1 MTIKNLIPEILSCN
15 DVEQVEIFRELIK
28 QPAVKQDLFC
38 IISEFMATSELKVL
52 KRLSALETALGFNEP
67 EDDDEEPTIP
77 DQIKQLSE
85 KLENA
90 SVKPQ
95 EEPEIDLPVVPETT
109 LERKACALVEH
120 LKEKVQPR
128 NNQVFLNSKE
138 IVSFMKTELPEDLRL
153 KDVRNPRQA
162 KKDVLE
168 KAVKMFSDTVMIITN
183 LSGNKVKGIALKP
196 SVNRKYTDA
205 YY

>member
-1 MTIKNLIPEILSCN
+1 MIRKELIPEILSCTE
-15 DVEQVEIFRELIK
+15 DEQVEIFRALIK
-28 QPAVKQDLFC
+28 QPAVKEDLFC
-38 IISEFMATSELKVL
+38 VIGEFMATSELKVL

-67 EDDDEEPTIP
+67 EDEDEEPTIP
-77 DQIKQLSE
+77 EQIKQLSE
-85 KLENA
+85 KIENA
-90 SVKPQ
+90 SIRPQ

-109 LERKACALVEH
+109 LERKAYALVEH

-168 KAVKMFSDTVMIITN
+168 KAVKLFSDTVMIITN

-196 SVNRKYTDA
+196 SVSRKHTDA